1 MKRQHYQLTILLLFI
16 IVSIDVSSDRAVTV
30 SAQSGD
36 HYTTPDNQ
44 TIPDVEGAF
53 HQFAYTNNDRK
64 ADRHVADLNGFLNDA
79 YRLPTSGTYNKEHL
93 QGIQRINER
102 FLIISGAKKG
112 LTNTENRNKN
122 IAPLFIVEEQ
132 VPFDYKVIKGLYPAS
147 PTGHNPAHPDNDTFW
162 HAGGMSLAG
171 HYLAVPLESDDA
183 SKIVF
188 YDVSS
193 IDDLSEDP
201 TRSVPAKVG
210 EILRE
215 PVNDRSNKAGIAL
228 LTQLPNRH
236 YLLGVWSDFDDL
248 PARLDLYLSM
258 VPDQLRF
265 YADPVRICSKKNKD
279 DDSRCTN
286 PDASQINLT
295 TRIGYI
301 IPPTTFSKYQSMTFI
316 WNEAG
321 KLYLLATYYSDP
333 AYLEGDDHAE
343 LYQVMDGDDKT
354 PEFANGLINF
364 TLSENPIQE
373 HHLSCE
379 GDYCNFA
386 AGTGIYIHNGEMS
399 LYAVPHHLRDN
410 GAKDYLAFSEFRPAV
425 SRATNCQV
433 ETVTYPLSTS
443 TATIPHFN
451 PTDGSTCQELDTIAI
466 VVMASYRATT
476 SHSDQRLEEVSF
488 AGQSM
493 QQGCRANNREYAT
506 EIWYTSANRYFGDI
520 TANWA
525 IHGTPQ
531 SVADVVF
538 TAIAVEN
545 IAMDTTD
552 GLPLLSDLQCNDGWG
567 ERPEV
572 EIEIADGHH
581 RVLGVATTYTDRLNG
596 DNRTNTLTYQ
606 YGPTLE
612 VINTRTYNTLAHAVS
627 LTEAVPNEL
636 TLQWDGLTS
645 WPWSAAAIVLES
657 SECVYG
663 PYAFPGTINLENYRC
678 GGPGIAF
685 QELSPD
691 SGTTYIDRIDKI
703 GERGPDIIDNSSGLM
718 LEAKEGEWVE
728 YNVFVE
734 QPGQYDIVIGVYPV
748 SSWTTFHLEL
758 NDEDGINYTSTE
770 PIDIPPTATWSQ
782 IRVSNIYLE
791 SGSQRLR
798 LVNDAGTIRFDRLY
812 TYLSDSQICN
822 YTNLTPLREEVPFVG
837 EPGRMEM
844 ENFACGAAG
853 RAFNELSDITGYGS
867 GIYRPDVGTWGP
879 DISRNLSHA
888 GYHLTS
894 TRNGEFVTYNLRVNQ
909 SGTYQLKTYLSS
921 AVTDS
926 QFSISIIDQTT
937 SISAYTSGPLTAPN
951 TGSSDN
957 WIFYSLPETIT
968 LPVGVYT
975 LRLDILASG
984 AHFDFITLLP
994 PDQIPSI
1001 HAAFD
1006 FDMTGTLPL
1015 TVDFQDQSY
1024 WENTSIIRWAWD
1036 FDGDGTIDSH
1046 EPSPTYVYTEPGHY
1060 IISLTVSDG
1069 VLEDT
1074 ATDYIYIDPPLF
1086 DADFDSN
1093 ITGGYAPLTVSF
1105 YDESY
1110 TDGTSVRYWAWDFD
1124 DDGSIDSTEQHPT
1137 YTYTESGSYTV
1148 ILTISDGNYTD
1159 SEEKTDYMFVVGRE

>member
-122 IAPLFIVEEQ
+122 IAPLVIVEEQ

-321 KLYLLATYYSDP
+321 KLYL
-333 AYLEGDDHAE
+333 
-343 LYQVMDGDDKT
+343 
-354 PEFANGLINF
+354 
-364 TLSENPIQE
+364 
-373 HHLSCE
+373 
-379 GDYCNFA
+379 
-386 AGTGIYIHNGEMS
+386 
-399 LYAVPHHLRDN
+399 
-410 GAKDYLAFSEFRPAV
+410 
-425 SRATNCQV
+425 
-433 ETVTYPLSTS
+433 
-443 TATIPHFN
+443 
-451 PTDGSTCQELDTIAI
+451 
-466 VVMASYRATT
+466 
-476 SHSDQRLEEVSF
+476 
-488 AGQSM
+488 
-493 QQGCRANNREYAT
+493 
-506 EIWYTSANRYFGDI
+506 
-520 TANWA
+520 
-525 IHGTPQ
+525 
-531 SVADVVF
+531 
-538 TAIAVEN
+538 
-545 IAMDTTD
+545 
-552 GLPLLSDLQCNDGWG
+552 
-567 ERPEV
+567 
-572 EIEIADGHH
+572 
-581 RVLGVATTYTDRLNG
+581 VATTYTDRLNG

-657 SECVYG
+657 SECIYG

-734 QPGQYDIVIGVYPV
+734 QPGQYDIVIDVYPV

-937 SISAYTSGPLTAPN
+937 GISAYTSGPLTAPN